1 VRPGRTEGA
10 AESRTTEAL
19 ERFEEFLRSRE
30 LRLTEARAAIVEA
43 ALARSGHYPI
53 EDLIADLRS
62 RGIRGS
68 KATVYRTLPLLA
80 EAGILQPA
88 ILAGDS
94 KSYETTWGHEHHDHL
109 VCGRCSKVI
118 EFGFEPFEVLQREV
132 AGRYGFRLETH
143 HHELVG
149 TCPDCLAKEG
159 AAPAATSSAGA
170 VPSAA
175 PADAAP
181 PPPPSDPE

>member
-1 VRPGRTEGA
+1 MRPGRAEHA
-10 AESRTTEAL
+10 AESRTAEAL
-19 ERFEEFLRSRE
+19 ERFEEFLRQKA

-43 ALARSGHYPI
+43 ALARAGHYPI
-53 EDLIADLRS
+53 EELIADLKL

-94 KSYETTWGHEHHDHL
+94 KSYETTWGHDHHDHL
-109 VCGRCSKVI
+109 VCARCAKVV
-118 EFGFEPFEVLQREV
+118 EFGEEELEVLQRDI
-132 AGRYGFRLETH
+132 AGRHGFRLETH

-149 TCPDCLAKEG
+149 TCPECLAKEG
-159 AAPAATSSAGA
+159 AAHPFA
-170 VPSAA
+170 V
-175 PADAAP
+175 AP
-181 PPPPSDPE
+181 PPAPDAGDPRPE

>member
-1 VRPGRTEGA
+1 LTVRQLPTQPETSARTN
-10 AESRTTEAL
+10 EAL
-19 ERFEEFLRSRE
+19 EKFERFLQKRD

-43 ALARSGHYPI
+43 ALARRGHYPI
-53 EDLIADLRS
+53 EELIADLKA

-88 ILAGDS
+88 IVAGES
-94 KSYETTWGHEHHDHL
+94 KSYETTYGLEHHDHL
-109 VCGRCSKVI
+109 ICNRCGKVI
-118 EFGFEPFEVLQREV
+118 EFGFEAFEILQREV

-149 TCPDCLAKEG
+149 TCPECLAVEG
-159 AAPAATSSAGA
+159 GTPE
-170 VPSAA
+170 
-175 PADAAP
+175 P
-181 PPPPSDPE
+181 PPPAESLTKATANGG

>member
-1 VRPGRTEGA
+1 MVREGRTEA
-10 AESRTTEAL
+10 PPDARTKDAL
-19 ERFEEFLRSRE
+19 ERFERFLAARD

-43 ALARSGHYPI
+43 ALARTGHFPI
-53 EDLIADLRS
+53 EELIADLKR

-88 ILAGDS
+88 LLAGDS
-94 KSYETTWGHEHHDHL
+94 RSYETTWGHDHHDHL
-109 VCGRCSKVI
+109 VCGRCAKVV
-118 EFGFEPFEVLQREV
+118 EFGFEPLETMQREV

-149 TCPDCLAKEG
+149 TCPECLAKEG
-159 AAPAATSSAGA
+159 G
-170 VPSAA
+170 
-175 PADAAP
+175 AP
-181 PPPPSDPE
+181 PPPPSTPAPPRADAE